1 MEYLAVTRGPEV
13 SADRPEPANGPPRV
27 AFITGG
33 ARGIGRQFAFALGGQ
48 GVRVAIADIDI
59 DAASATAE
67 ELQGVG
73 ISAFAVKC
81 DVGDERSA
89 DDAAREAADH
99 LGRIDILINNAA
111 LHLMSWS
118 IPITQASSDRWRQ
131 ILDVNVIGVVNCT
144 RACHPFMKAAGGG
157 VIINMASVSAF
168 TSVDVYGVTK
178 LAVRG
183 LTVALAKEL
192 AVDNIRVCGLAPGPM
207 DSEAALADLP
217 DELVTRFVEDL
228 QLVKRKGRMTDLVGA
243 MLFLTSDQASF
254 ITGETLIIGGGFP
267 LRI

>member
-1 MEYLAVTRGPEV
+1 MTRRPEV
-13 SADRPEPANGPPRV
+13 FGDRAESGNELQRV

-33 ARGIGRQFAFALGGQ
+33 ARGIGRQFALALGGQ
-48 GVRVAIADIDI
+48 GVQVAIADIDI
-59 DAASATAE
+59 EAATATAD
-67 ELQGVG
+67 ELEDAG
-73 ISAFAVKC
+73 ISVFPVKC
-81 DVGDERSA
+81 DVSDDRSV
-89 DDAAREAADH
+89 DDATEKVADH
-99 LGRIDILINNAA
+99 FGRIDILINNAA

-118 IPITQASSDRWRQ
+118 IPVTQASSDRWRQ
-131 ILDVNVIGVVNCT
+131 ILDVNVIGIVNCA
-144 RACHPFMKAAGGG
+144 RSCRPYMKTSGGG
-157 VIINMASVSAF
+157 AILNMASVSAF

-192 AVDNIRVCGLAPGPM
+192 AADNIRVCGLAPGPM

>member
-1 MEYLAVTRGPEV
+1 MTEHQDAFPEV
-13 SADRPEPANGPPRV
+13 QRIGVTEQRV

-33 ARGIGRQFAFALGGQ
+33 ARGIGRQFALALG
-48 GVRVAIADIDI
+48 RDSANIAIADIDI
-59 DAASATAE
+59 ETARCTANELEQLGVAA
-67 ELQGVG
+67 L
-73 ISAFAVKC
+73 AVKC
-81 DVGDERSA
+81 DVSDERSA
-89 DDAAREAADH
+89 DEAAKQVADH
-99 LGRIDILINNAA
+99 FGGIDILINNAA

-118 IPITQASSDRWRQ
+118 IPVTQASSDQWRQ
-131 ILDVNVIGVVNCT
+131 ILDVNVIGIVNCA
-144 RACHPFMKAAGGG
+144 RACRPYMKAGGG
-157 VIINMASVSAF
+157 GAIINMASVSAF

-192 AVDNIRVCGLAPGPM
+192 ASDHIRVCGLAPGPM

-217 DELVTRFVEDL
+217 EELVTRFVEDL

-254 ITGETLIIGGGFP
+254 ITGETLIVGGGYP
-267 LRI
+267 LRV